1 MLRRVLVASFIV
13 GVIVWPFACYAQQ
26 SNPAPPKR
34 MGLLAISECPP
45 SERWWLGRLE
55 ALGWIKGTVVIDCV
69 STVGRLDQLPALAR
83 ELVSRRPDVLAA
95 AMTTF
100 VLALKQETTT
110 IPIVMLAT
118 WEPEANGLVTSLAR
132 PEGNVTGVA
141 WYDLGHKQVE
151 ILKDALPNLKRVAS
165 IAQTVGYPAEVLKF
179 VEEQRQISAS
189 ALGVTWQVFRPAVPS
204 DYDEIFGQIAAEH
217 FDAVHIGADGFASQ
231 NGKRIIE
238 LALRHRIP
246 TISASTLFAKAGLLL
261 GYGQDFIWSVTR
273 ASEYVDKI
281 LRGAKPGDLPVE
293 QANKLMLVINLK
305 TAKTLGLTLPP
316 SVISRA
322 DEVVE

>member
-179 VEEQRQISAS
+179 VSNSWRSNDKSRPARLELHGRCLDLPSRVITTKSLAKSPRNTSMLCISGRMGLLPKMESAS
-189 ALGVTWQVFRPAVPS
+189 LSSRCAIGSQRLAHQRCSQRPVFS
-204 DYDEIFGQIAAEH
+204 
-217 FDAVHIGADGFASQ
+217 
-231 NGKRIIE
+231 
-238 LALRHRIP
+238 
-246 TISASTLFAKAGLLL
+246 
-261 GYGQDFIWSVTR
+261 SVT
-273 ASEYVDKI
+273 AKI
-281 LRGAKPGDLPVE
+281 SSGA
-293 QANKLMLVINLK
+293 
-305 TAKTLGLTLPP
+305 
-316 SVISRA
+316 
-322 DEVVE
+322 